1 MPHPLRSRVV
11 AWFGNASTAVD
22 SLAILFFA
30 IGTYVVAIKWD
41 VMDWLFAFSRAHE
54 HYEIDEL
61 LALLMVMG
69 VAFCLFAIRR
79 VLQLREEIGRRKAS
93 EARFADFAEAASDWF
108 FEIDP
113 QGRFTL
119 VTRAGGQGTA
129 PIPAALRE
137 GALWRP
143 DVDMA
148 APEVVGAHLGD
159 LAARRPF
166 RDFRVRVTGADGQV
180 RHCQISAK
188 PVFDQQDCFLGYRGS
203 GSDVTVEVEAE
214 ARAEFL
220 ALHDPLTGL
229 PNRVLL
235 YETIERAMAL
245 ARRTDKRAAVHCL
258 DLDRFK
264 EINDTLG
271 HAAGDLLIRA
281 CADRLRELVREID
294 TVARLGG
301 DEFAVVQVG
310 LDDLNDANVLG
321 RRILERMAEPFQLD
335 GHDVGVTISIGI
347 ALVPS
352 DGETPEAILKHAD
365 IALYRAKQEGRNTF
379 HFFELGMDSALRA
392 RKALEADL
400 RHALERGEFEVH
412 YQPLFHAADRRLSG
426 IEALARW
433 RHPERGLVMP
443 DDFIPLAEET
453 GLIRP
458 LGEWVLRTACQA
470 AAGWPGVELA
480 VNLSPVQF
488 RHQDLIEVVA
498 RALRDTGLEPT
509 RLTLEITEG
518 VLLSDPKTALEVLL
532 HLRELGVK
540 IAMDDFGTGYSS
552 LSYLQ
557 RFPFDKI
564 KIDRCFV
571 GSVESRR
578 DAHAIVRAIIGLGR
592 SLGIRTCAEG
602 VELIDQMSM
611 LEAEGCDELQGYYFS
626 KPLETAEISA
636 LIDATASVQA
646 QPDGWSRRLNTS
658 A

>member
-1 MPHPLRSRVV
+1 MRRPLRSRLLG
-11 AWFGNASTAVD
+11 WFGNASTALETIVI
-22 SLAILFFA
+22 LLIALGAYIAAIH
-30 IGTYVVAIKWD
+30 WD

-54 HYEIDEL
+54 DYEIDEVFI
-61 LALLMVMG
+61 LLMIMG
-69 VAFCLFAIRR
+69 MALCVFAVRR
-79 VLQLREEIGRRKAS
+79 VLQLRREIGRREVS
-93 EARFADFAEAASDWF
+93 EARFTDFAEAASDWF
-108 FEIDP
+108 FELDP
-113 QGRFTL
+113 RGRFTM
-119 VTRAGGQGTA
+119 VTRAGGDDA
-129 PIPAALRE
+129 AAIPAALRE
-137 GALWRP
+137 GALWQP
-143 DVDMA
+143 DADMA
-148 APEVVGAHLGD
+148 EPELVSAHLAD
-159 LAARRPF
+159 LTARRPF
-166 RDFRVRVTGADGQV
+166 RDFRVRATVADGQV

-188 PVFDQQDCFLGYRGS
+188 PVFDQDERFLGYRGS

-220 ALHDPLTGL
+220 ALHDPLTKL

-235 YETIERAMAL
+235 YETIERAMAV
-245 ARRTDKRAAVHCL
+245 ARRTEKQAAVHCL

-281 CADRLRELVREID
+281 CADRLRDLVREVD

-310 LDDLNDANVLG
+310 LNDPNDANVLG

-347 ALVPS
+347 ALLPS
-352 DGETPEAILKHAD
+352 DGDTPEAILKHAD
-365 IALYRAKQEGRNTF
+365 IALYRAKQDGRNTF

-458 LGEWVLRTACQA
+458 LGEWVLRTACRA
-470 AAGWPGVELA
+470 AVGWLGVELA

-498 RALRDTGLEPT
+498 RALGDAGLEPT

-532 HLRELGVK
+532 RLRELGVK

-557 RFPFDKI
+557 KFPFDKI

-571 GSVESRR
+571 SAVESRR

-602 VELIDQMSM
+602 VESAEQIGM
-611 LEAEGCDELQGYYFS
+611 LQAEGCDELQGYFFC
-626 KPLETAEISA
+626 KPLEPAEIQT
-636 LIDATASVQA
+636 LIDATAGVHL
-646 QPDGWSRRLNTS
+646 QPDGWSRRLDAS